1 MRVFMT
7 GATGYVG
14 GAVAAKLIE
23 RGHDVAALVRP
34 QTDSKSLRDRGA
46 VIVVGDLG
54 SLPDLGGTLPSYDV
68 LIHAAQSHARDAVAL
83 DRIAVDVFTSLNG
96 FVIYTSGVW
105 VCGNTG
111 DRAADE
117 STTVNPLPLVA
128 WRPPHEQ
135 RVLASGRGAVIR
147 PGCVYGGKQSLL
159 AGWFAAA
166 DQKRPLEIV
175 GDGRNRWAMVNL
187 HDVSDCYLRIAESR
201 TGGVLHA
208 VDDTRATLDECA
220 RAVAPAGRIEHVP
233 VDQARKNMGPLTDA
247 LIADQR
253 VSSEATRRTL
263 GWKPSRTFTSS
274 IDEQWR
280 EWRAGLSS

>member
-14 GAVAAKLIE
+14 GAVAARLIE

-46 VIVVGDLG
+46 VIVAGDLG
-54 SLPDLGGTLPSYDV
+54 SLPDLGGTLTAYDV
-68 LIHAAQSHARDAVAL
+68 LIHAAQSHGRDAIAL
-83 DRIAVDVFTSLNG
+83 DRIAVDVITSLNC

-117 STTVNPLPLVA
+117 STPVNPLPLVA

-135 RVLASGRGAVIR
+135 RVVASGRGAVLR

-166 DQKRPLEIV
+166 DQRKPLQIV
-175 GDGRNRWAMVNL
+175 GEGNNRWAMVNL
-187 HDVSDCYLRIAESR
+187 HDLADCYVRIIEQR
-201 TGGVLHA
+201 TTGIFHA
-208 VDDTRATLDECA
+208 VDDTRATLNDCA
-220 RAVAPAGRIEHVP
+220 RSVAPSRKIEHVP
-233 VDQARKNMGPLTDA
+233 AEGPFGQALALDQN
-247 LIADQR
+247 
-253 VSSEATRRTL
+253 VSSETTRRKL
-263 GWKPSRTFTSS
+263 GWTPRRTFTTS
-274 IDEQWR
+274 IEEQWR
-280 EWRAGLSS
+280 EWRDA

>member
-14 GAVAAKLIE
+14 GAVAARLIE

-46 VIVVGDLG
+46 VIVAGDLG
-54 SLPDLGGTLPSYDV
+54 SLPDLGGTLTAYDV
-68 LIHAAQSHARDAVAL
+68 LIQAAQSHGRDAVAL

-117 STTVNPLPLVA
+117 STPVNPLPLVA

-159 AGWFAAA
+159 AGWFAA

-187 HDVSDCYLRIAESR
+187 HDLSDCYLRIAESR
-201 TGGVLHA
+201 TSGVLHA

-220 RAVAPAGRIEHVP
+220 QAVAPAGRIEHVP
-233 VDQARKNMGPLTDA
+233 VDRARKNMGPLTDA

-263 GWKPSRTFTSS
+263 GWKPSRTFTAS

-280 EWRAGLSS
+280 EWRARSSS